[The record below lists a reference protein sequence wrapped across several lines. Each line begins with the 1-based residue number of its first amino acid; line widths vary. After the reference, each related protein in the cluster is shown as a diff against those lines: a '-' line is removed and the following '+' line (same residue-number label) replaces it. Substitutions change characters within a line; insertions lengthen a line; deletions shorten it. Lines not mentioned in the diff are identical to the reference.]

1 MIHKAVQITQHV
13 TLHGNQVLGALVLLL
28 VAVVRKQE
36 LSFVKEAMALLF
48 QIATAQALNLQALK
62 LVTQLLVQ
70 HTAGNQALG
79 VLVLLLAVVVHK
91 QELLFVSVM
100 TV

>member
-13 TLHGNQVLGALVLLL
+13 TSHGNQVLGALVLLL
-28 VAVVRKQE
+28 VAVVLKQE
-36 LSFVKEAMALLF
+36 LSFVNEAMALLF
-48 QIATAQALNLQALK
+48 QIATVLVLNLQALK
-62 LVTQLLVQ
+62 VVTQLPVQ
-70 HTAGNQALG
+70 HTAGNQVLG